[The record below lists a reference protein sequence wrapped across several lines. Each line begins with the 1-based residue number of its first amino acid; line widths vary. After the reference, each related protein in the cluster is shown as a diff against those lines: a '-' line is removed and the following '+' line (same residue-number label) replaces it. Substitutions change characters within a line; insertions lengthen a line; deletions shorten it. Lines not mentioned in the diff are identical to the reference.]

1 MRIGVA
7 GKTGS
12 GKTTVSALVAMA
24 AAGAGRRVV
33 AVDTDPS
40 PNLAVSLGLDQDA
53 TDRIRVVP
61 RALARG
67 RGGGALTP
75 EQVLSGYGVTAPSGV
90 AVLHAL
96 VASPDPAGCGCP
108 AHASDRSLLAEA
120 LDRFDLAVID
130 LEAGL
135 DHLDRPGATLAHA
148 DALVVVVEPSRK
160 SSLVAAGLVARARAA
175 GAGRLAMVGT
185 KARPGAEDAA
195 FLAGVAGE
203 LGIDLVGV
211 VAFSAEI
218 EDCDRAGRGLVL
230 EDGAPLRS
238 ARAVF
243 DALGP
248 APPTT
253 S

>member
-1 MRIGVA
+1 MRIGVVA
-7 GKTGS
+7 KTGS
-12 GKTTVSALVAMA
+12 GKTTVSALLALA
-24 AAGAGRRVV
+24 GAGAGRRVV

-67 RGGGALTP
+67 RGGGAISP
-75 EQVLSGYGVTAPSGV
+75 EQLLKGYAGTSPSGV
-90 AVLHAL
+90 TVLHAL

-108 AHASDRSLLAEA
+108 AHASDASLLAEA
-120 LDRFDLAVID
+120 LGRFDLAVID

-135 DHLDRPGATLAHA
+135 DHLDRPGGTLAHA
-148 DALVVVVEPSRK
+148 DVLLVAVEPSRK
-160 SSLVAAGLVARARAA
+160 SSLVAAGLLSRARAA

-185 KARPGAEDAA
+185 KARPGDEDAG
-195 FLAGVAGE
+195 FLAGAAAE
-203 LGIDLVGV
+203 LGVDLIGV
-211 VAFSAEI
+211 VPFSHEI

-230 EDGAPLRS
+230 EDDAPLRA
-238 ARAVF
+238 ARAVV
-243 DALGP
+243 DAV
-248 APPTT
+248 